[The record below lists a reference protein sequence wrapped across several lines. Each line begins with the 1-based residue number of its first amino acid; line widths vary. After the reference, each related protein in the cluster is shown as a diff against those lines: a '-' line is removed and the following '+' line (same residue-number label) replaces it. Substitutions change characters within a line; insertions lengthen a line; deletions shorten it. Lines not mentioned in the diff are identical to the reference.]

1 MKSILYSDPL
11 APLLIRN
18 ELFSLLPAHISRLTV
33 VCIGSNRINGDS
45 LGPFVGTL
53 LENAYPDHLTVI
65 GTLRQPVDATN
76 IRRVSEQLQNEHGAY
91 VVAIDSI
98 VGPQPFV
105 HTIAIR
111 PGALSPGTALGK
123 SLPSIG
129 DISMM
134 GVVMEDTADM
144 SALPY
149 TNLHIVYQMAKVIAL
164 GLSLTIRQRYGYE
177 SSTPLLA

>member
-1 MKSILYSDPL
+1 MRPISYSDPL

-18 ELFSLLPAHISRLTV
+18 ELFSLLPAHVPRLTV

-76 IRRVSEQLQNEHGAY
+76 IRRVSEQLQNEHKAY

-98 VGPQPFV
+98 VGPRPFV

-123 SLPSIG
+123 SLPRIG
-129 DISMM
+129 DMSIM
-134 GVVMEDTADM
+134 GVMMEDSTDV
-144 SALPY
+144 SALSY
-149 TNLHIVYQMAKVIAL
+149 TNLHIVYQMAKVIAI
-164 GLSLTIRQRYGYE
+164 GLTLTVRQRYGY
-177 SSTPLLA
+177 SSSAPLFA

>member
-1 MKSILYSDPL
+1 MKPIFYNDPL

-18 ELFSLLPAHISRLTV
+18 ELFSLLPAHVRHLTV

-65 GTLRQPVDATN
+65 GTLQQPVDATN
-76 IRRVSEQLQNEHGAY
+76 IRQVHQQLQNKDDSY
-91 VVAIDSI
+91 ILAIDSI
-98 VGPQPFV
+98 VGPRPFV
-105 HTIAIR
+105 HTIAIL
-111 PGALSPGTALGK
+111 PGALAPGTALGK
-123 SLPSIG
+123 SLPRIG
-129 DISMM
+129 DISIM
-134 GVVMEDTADM
+134 GVMMEDTADV

-149 TNLHIVYQMAKVIAL
+149 TNLHIVYQMAKVIAI

-177 SSTPLLA
+177 TSAPLLA

>member
-1 MKSILYSDPL
+1 MRTISYSDPL

-65 GTLRQPVDATN
+65 GTLERPVDATN
-76 IRRVSEQLQNEHGAY
+76 IERVHQQLLKNPNSY
-91 VVAIDSI
+91 VLAVDSI

-123 SLPSIG
+123 SLPPVG
-129 DISMM
+129 DISVM
-134 GVVMEDTADM
+134 GVMMEDTADV

-149 TNLHIVYQMAKVIAL
+149 TNLHIVYQMAKVIAI
-164 GLSLTIRQRYGYE
+164 GLSLTVRQRYGYE

>member
-1 MKSILYSDPL
+1 MRPIPYSDPL

-18 ELFSLLPAHISRLTV
+18 ELFSLLPAHIGHLTV

-65 GTLRQPVDATN
+65 GTLKRPVDATN
-76 IRRVSEQLQNEHGAY
+76 IERVHQQLLKNPNSY
-91 VVAIDSI
+91 VLAVDSI
-98 VGPQPFV
+98 VGPRPFV

-111 PGALSPGTALGK
+111 PGALAPGTGLGH

-129 DISMM
+129 DLSIM
-134 GVVMEDTADM
+134 GVMMEDTADIT
-144 SALPY
+144 ALPY
-149 TNLHIVYQMAKVIAL
+149 TNLHVVYQMAKAIAL
-164 GLSLTIRQRYGYE
+164 GLSLTVRQRYGYAP
-177 SSTPLLA
+177 SAPLLA

>member
-1 MKSILYSDPL
+1 MRPIPYSDPL

-18 ELFSLLPAHISRLTV
+18 ELFSLLPAHIGHLTV

-65 GTLRQPVDATN
+65 GTLKRPVDATN
-76 IRRVSEQLQNEHGAY
+76 IVRVHQQLLKNPNSY
-91 VVAIDSI
+91 VLAVDSI
-98 VGPQPFV
+98 VGPRPFV

-111 PGALSPGTALGK
+111 PGALAPGTGLGH

-129 DISMM
+129 DLSIM
-134 GVVMEDTADM
+134 GVMMEDTADIT
-144 SALPY
+144 ALPY
-149 TNLHIVYQMAKVIAL
+149 TNLHVVYQMAKAIAL
-164 GLSLTIRQRYGYE
+164 GLSLTVRQRYGYAP
-177 SSTPLLA
+177 SAPLLA